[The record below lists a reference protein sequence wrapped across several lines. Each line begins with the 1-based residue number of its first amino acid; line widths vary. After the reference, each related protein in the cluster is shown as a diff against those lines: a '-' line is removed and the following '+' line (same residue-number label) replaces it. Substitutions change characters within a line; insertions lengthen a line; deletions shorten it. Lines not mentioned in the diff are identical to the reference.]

1 MKAKSKRPRSAF
13 LADNPFR
20 NPYTGGLFYRE
31 KMRAI
36 HRVAPDCGL
45 THILEVGGGRSGL
58 GRMLYPDAMITN
70 IDMNP
75 EYAADPCNNLPG
87 VTFVCGDATRLPFED
102 ETFDAVTMFDLIE
115 HVPDDA
121 GAIREALRVLKAGG
135 YLLLSTPNADW
146 HYPHYRFMK
155 AFCPPEEKLFLEW
168 GHVRRG
174 YTREQVDRLVGL
186 PPKRTATFINALTV
200 LCHDIGFS
208 NLSQR
213 RRTLLWLLLA
223 PITLIGYLL
232 HGPSIP
238 GTETAYC
245 WRKPD

>member
-1 MKAKSKRPRSAF
+1 MTF
-13 LADNPFR
+13 L
-20 NPYTGGLFYRE
+20 
-31 KMRAI
+31 
-36 HRVAPDCGL
+36 
-45 THILEVGGGRSGL
+45 
-58 GRMLYPDAMITN
+58 
-70 IDMNP
+70 
-75 EYAADPCNNLPG
+75 
-87 VTFVCGDATRLPFED
+87 CGDATRLPFED

-121 GAIREALRVLKAGG
+121 GAIREGLRVLKAGG

-146 HYPHYRFMK
+146 RYPHYGFMN
-155 AFCPPEEKLFLEW
+155 AFCPPEEKLFSEW

-186 PPKRTATFINALTV
+186 QPERTATFINALTV
-200 LCHDIGFS
+200 LCHDVGFS
-208 NLSQR
+208 NLSR
-213 RRTLLWLLLA
+213 RKRKLLWLLLA

-232 HGPSIP
+232 HRPSMP